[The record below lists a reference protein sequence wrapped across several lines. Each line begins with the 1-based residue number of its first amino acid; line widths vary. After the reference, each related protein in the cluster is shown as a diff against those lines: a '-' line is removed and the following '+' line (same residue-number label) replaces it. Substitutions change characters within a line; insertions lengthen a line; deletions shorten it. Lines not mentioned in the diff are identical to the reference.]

1 MNIVVNGKN
10 YSVKDGITV
19 EELLNELKVKDKV
32 MAVAV
37 NMQIVKKENWQ
48 NYKIKDSDKLEL
60 LQFVGGGWLFKS
72 DIFVNF

>member
-1 MNIVVNGKN
+1 MNIVVNGEN

-37 NMQIVKKENWQ
+37 NMQIVKKENWKS
-48 NYKIKDSDKLEL
+48 YKIKDSDKLEL
-60 LQFVGGGWLFKS
+60 LQFVGGG
-72 DIFVNF
+72 